1 VSTDAETP
9 SPAASTPPAQRA
21 WRGRIAAAVVVALIV
36 FVAVGAAVWFLNS
49 DDSATSTTSSSAPA
63 SAAPPVAPRVVSVA
77 LLRQFAGAGGRPVYW
92 AGERQGT
99 RIEFTR
105 RVDGATFVRYLTG
118 SARPGNGSARYV
130 VVATYAQ
137 PDAYKRV
144 SRVASQRHLAVKP
157 VAGGGIA
164 VARKGRPQNVYVVY
178 PDQPYQVEV
187 YAPTAA
193 AAKDLVFSGAIT
205 PVR

>member
-1 VSTDAETP
+1 MSTDTEARSSP
-9 SPAASTPPAQRA
+9 SNSR
-21 WRGRIAAAVVVALIV
+21 RGRIAAAAVVALIV

-49 DDSATSTTSSSAPA
+49 DDSATSTTTSSTPQ
-63 SAAPPVAPRVVSVA
+63 SAALPAVAPRIVSVA
-77 LLRQFAGAGGRPVYW
+77 LLRRFASTGDRPVYW
-92 AGERQGT
+92 AGERRGA
-99 RIEFTR
+99 RLEYTR
-105 RVDGATFVRYLTG
+105 RNDGSTFVRYLTG
-118 SARPGNGSARYV
+118 SAKPGNRSAGYV

-144 SRVASQRHLAVKP
+144 STIASQKHLAVKRI
-157 VAGGGIA
+157 ADRGIA
-164 VARKGRPQNVYVVY
+164 VTRSGRPQNIYVVY

-193 AAKDLVFSGAIT
+193 EARHLVFTGAIT